1 MHSSDSALF
10 IVRHSS
16 GKVANRIS
24 RTESNGKAETLRG
37 ASRPLEIAPYRCVLI
52 VPVWVHTYRPFMLNA
67 WSEGVGR
74 RSGSRFN
81 HLAKAPRPAE
91 ERTAPRSP
99 R

>member
-1 MHSSDSALF
+1 MLSSDSAPF

-24 RTESNGKAETLRG
+24 RTESNHRAEILQGVLR
-37 ASRPLEIAPYRCVLI
+37 LLKIAPCRCMPI
-52 VPVWVHTYRPFMLNA
+52 VPVWMHTYRPFMFNA

-74 RSGSRFN
+74 RSGSSFN

-99 R
+99 

>member
-1 MHSSDSALF
+1 MLSSDSAPF

-24 RTESNGKAETLRG
+24 RIDSNGKAEILQGVLR
-37 ASRPLEIAPYRCVLI
+37 LIEIAPYRCMLI
-52 VPVWVHTYRPFMLNA
+52 VPVWMHTYRPFMLNA